1 MIISIR
7 PLKIEDTSIS
17 YKWRNDPEV
26 WKYTGSRPTITIT
39 EEIERKW
46 FINSISDQTKLRFA
60 ILVDDLYVGNVQL
73 TNISHDKTA
82 EFHIFIGD
90 KFFWGKGV
98 AKEATFQI
106 LNYAKNILDLK
117 SIFLEVRKENLAA
130 IKSYKNNN
138 FEIINETSEFLR
150 MVCEFKTV

>member
-60 ILVDDLYVGNVQL
+60 ILVDDLYVEMYSL
-73 TNISHDKTA
+73 
-82 EFHIFIGD
+82 
-90 KFFWGKGV
+90 
-98 AKEATFQI
+98 
-106 LNYAKNILDLK
+106 L
-117 SIFLEVRKENLAA
+117 IFLMIKQPSFIFLSEINSFGVKELQKKQLF
-130 IKSYKNNN
+130 KS
-138 FEIINETSEFLR
+138 
-150 MVCEFKTV
+150 